1 MQMKLPGNGD
11 LVMHF
16 TDDTVIQVT
25 HESSLMH
32 YSPPWGSAS
41 SKTMD
46 SSGSREFSL
55 ADIASIPRDARAKLD
70 AMPIFMSYLQ
80 YLSSNP
86 QS

>member
-1 MQMKLPGNGD
+1 MQMKLPGTGD
-11 LVMHF
+11 LLMHF

-25 HESSLMH
+25 HDSSRMH
-32 YSPPWGSAS
+32 YSPPWASAS

-46 SSGSREFSL
+46 CSGSKEYSL
-55 ADIASIPRDARAKLD
+55 TDTASIPPDARAKLD

-80 YLSSNP
+80 YLSSNL